1 MTAIN
6 QPSKQPAERR
16 IMDEA
21 GTTWRVTEMRT
32 WDTNGRSANSLIA
45 AHERG
50 FRRLWD
56 FPANWLELG
65 DVQLAELVSKPARK
79 GKHPEPAEA
88 AVETPVAPVL
98 VVPVGP
104 GAAAAPTE

>member
-6 QPSKQPAERR
+6 QPSSQTTERM
-16 IMDEA
+16 IVDDT

-32 WDTNGRSANSLIA
+32 WDTKGRSANSLIA

-56 FPANWLELG
+56 FPANWLELAEP
-65 DVQLAELVSKPARK
+65 QLAELVSKPVRK
-79 GKHPEPAEA
+79 GKHVEPVEPAE
-88 AVETPVAPVL
+88 
-98 VVPVGP
+98 
-104 GAAAAPTE
+104 